1 MARSDDHT
9 ERRELDAPWRATS
22 ERQIDLFCDR
32 ARADPS
38 LQARLRQCDELEQ
51 FIGLATIAARD
62 CGLAL
67 GPDDVR
73 AAMRVRLPGSDGLL
87 DSADRETDLPPQGWL
102 PSGTFWRDG
111 RLFVQWTFF
120 GEERLTE
127 PFFEG
132 SVQRRMSK
140 PFNRFIRYATS
151 IDKLAEWLRRHPPLP
166 PSGFIFHMSR
176 CGSTLVAQMLAALSH
191 NIVVSEASPI
201 DAVVR
206 ARHWRPDLSDDTQA
220 AWLTWVIGA
229 LGQARAGE
237 RNYFIKLDC
246 WHTAQ
251 LPLFARAFPDVP
263 WIFLYRDPVEVLVSQ
278 LRMPGIHMIPGMLAA
293 SLFAIEPTESAR
305 GPENY
310 RARVLAQL
318 CAPVLAH
325 YGNGKSLLINYR
337 QLPQALWTKILPHF
351 GIECVEQD
359 RSLMAATARYDAKTP
374 NFEFTPDTEA
384 KQREATALI
393 RNAANER
400 LGEIY
405 QRLEELRINA

>member
-9 ERRELDAPWRATS
+9 EGRELDAPWRATP
-22 ERQIDLFCDR
+22 EGPIDLFCDWI
-32 ARADPS
+32 RADPS
-38 LQARLRQCDELEQ
+38 LQARLRQSDDLEQ
-51 FIGLATIAARD
+51 FIGLATIAASD
-62 CGLAL
+62 YGLAL

-73 AAMRVRLPGSDGLL
+73 VAMRGRLPRSDGLL
-87 DSADRETDLPPQGWL
+87 DSSHRETDLPPRGWL

-132 SVQRRMSK
+132 SIQRCMSK
-140 PFNRFIRYATS
+140 PFNRFIRYATL
-151 IDKLAEWLRRHPPLP
+151 IDKLAEWLRLHPPLP

-206 ARHWRPDLSDDTQA
+206 ARHWRPDLSDDTHA
-220 AWLTWVIGA
+220 AWLTWMIGA

-263 WIFLYRDPVEVLVSQ
+263 RIFLYRDPVEVLVSQ
-278 LRMPGIHMIPGMLAA
+278 LRMPGIHMIPGMLAPN
-293 SLFAIEPTESAR
+293 LFAIEPAESVR
-305 GPENY
+305 SPENY
-310 RARVLAQL
+310 RARVLAQV

-384 KQREATALI
+384 KQREATALV
-393 RNAANER
+393 RNAADER